1 LALAYHQGMAE
12 LKTTRNDA
20 DVDAFLDSVDNETRR
35 RDAFTMKDLI
45 ADVTGETPEMWG
57 NAIVGYGPYRYTPK
71 SGGAEHEW
79 FKVGF
84 SPRKQYLTLY
94 IMDGF
99 DGYQELLG
107 RLGSHTTGK
116 ACLYIKDLEKVDK
129 NVLTELITRS
139 VARVEELQAG

>member
-1 LALAYHQGMAE
+1 MARILASMAQ
-12 LKTTRNDA
+12 LKTTRNA
-20 DVDAFLDSVDNETRR
+20 GEVNAFLDSVDNETRR
-35 RDAFTMKDLI
+35 RDAFTMKDLM
-45 ADVTGETPEMWG
+45 AEATGEQPEMWG
-57 NAIVGYGPYRYTPK
+57 DAIVGYGPYRYTPK

-99 DGYQELLG
+99 DGYGELLG

-116 ACLYIKDLEKVDK
+116 ACLYIKDLEKVDQK
-129 NVLTELITRS
+129 VLSELITRS
-139 VARVEELQAG
+139 VAHVEELTS